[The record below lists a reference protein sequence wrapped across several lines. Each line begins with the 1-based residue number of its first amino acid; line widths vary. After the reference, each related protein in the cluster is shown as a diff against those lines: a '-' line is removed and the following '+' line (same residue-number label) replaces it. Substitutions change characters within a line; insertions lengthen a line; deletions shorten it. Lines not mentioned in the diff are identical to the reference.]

1 MDDGYLGEI
10 RIFAGNFAP
19 RGWAICAGQE
29 LPISD
34 NDALFSI
41 LGTIYGGDGRSTF
54 GLPDFRGR
62 IPIGVGYGP
71 GLSDRQLGQK
81 GGAETSF
88 LGLDNL
94 PAHTHAVK
102 ASGTEGNAQGPTAA
116 IMALSYG
123 QMQQGGSTYTGQNLN
138 FTKDTSN
145 IVKMSS
151 KTVGNEGGSTQ
162 HYNMQPF
169 LGINYVIC
177 LQGRYPS
184 RN

>member
-10 RIFAGNFAP
+10 RLFAGNFAP
-19 RGWAICAGQE
+19 RGWHYCDGAL
-29 LPISD
+29 LPLAD
-34 NDALFSI
+34 NEALFSL
-41 LGTIYGGDGRSTF
+41 LGTDYGGDGRSTF

-62 IPIGVGYGP
+62 IPVGVGTGT
-71 GLSDRQLGQK
+71 GLTERWLGQK
-81 GGAETSF
+81 GGAETSS

-94 PAHTHAVK
+94 PTHTHAVL
-102 ASGTEGNAQGPTAA
+102 ATDTEGNVQNPTDA

-138 FTKDTSN
+138 FTKAPST
-145 IVKMSS
+145 IVEMSS

-162 HYNMQPF
+162 HNNMQPF

-177 LQGRYPS
+177 LQGQYPS
-184 RN
+184 RH